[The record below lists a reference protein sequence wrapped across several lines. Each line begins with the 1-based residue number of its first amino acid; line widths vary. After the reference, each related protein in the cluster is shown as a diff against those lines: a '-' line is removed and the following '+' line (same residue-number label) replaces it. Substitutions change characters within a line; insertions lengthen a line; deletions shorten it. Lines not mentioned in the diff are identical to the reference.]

1 MQELLAKAR
10 AKLSSLQMQEVYE
23 QMETNGDVI
32 GVSYRYQKVAI
43 TFENGKTINYDI
55 WQ

>member
-1 MQELLAKAR
+1 ME
-10 AKLSSLQMQEVYE
+10 EVYQ
-23 QMETNGDVI
+23 QMETNGDVV

-43 TFENGKTINYDI
+43 TYENGKTIVYEV